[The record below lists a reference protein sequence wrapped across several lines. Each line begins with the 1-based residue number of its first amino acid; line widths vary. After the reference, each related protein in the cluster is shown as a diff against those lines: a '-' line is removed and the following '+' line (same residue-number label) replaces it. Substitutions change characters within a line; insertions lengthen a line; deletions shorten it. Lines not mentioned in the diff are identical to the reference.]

1 MPLFLRSRLDSGI
14 LSLFGGDLL
23 LMAVFGGL
31 FTTLLNT
38 LGTIPILFVKN
49 PESKITDFGLAFAAG
64 VMLTASFT
72 SLIIPGI
79 EQGGVLPVLVGII
92 LGAVTLSA
100 MDAFIPHMHFIKGV
114 EGRASRLQAIWLFV
128 FAITIH
134 NMPEGLAVG
143 VGIGS
148 GDIAAGI
155 ALMLAIGLQNIP
167 EGLSV
172 GFALTATKKYSRL
185 QAFLAGN
192 ISGIVELPLA
202 VVGAAAVLTAHQ
214 ILPYAMGFAAGA
226 MIFVVSDEII
236 PELHRLGKE
245 RKLTY
250 GLLAGL
256 MVMLF
261 LDTFLKA

>member
-1 MPLFLRSRLDSGI
+1 M
-14 LSLFGGDLL
+14 FGGNLL
-23 LMAVFGGL
+23 LLAFFGGL
-31 FTTLLNT
+31 FTTLMNMA
-38 LGTIPILFVKN
+38 GTFPILFVKKT
-49 PESKITDFGLAFAAG
+49 ESRITDFGLSFAAG
-64 VMLTASFT
+64 VMLAASFT
-72 SLIIPGI
+72 SLIMPGI
-79 EQGGVLPVLVGII
+79 EQGGVLPVLVGILI
-92 LGAVTLSA
+92 GAVVLSL
-100 MDAFIPHMHFIKGV
+100 MDKFIPHMHLIKGV
-114 EGRASRLQAIWLFV
+114 EGKASRLQAIWLFV

-155 ALMLAIGLQNIP
+155 ALMIAIGLQNIP

-172 GFALTATKKYSRL
+172 GFALTATKKYSRS

-192 ISGIVELPLA
+192 LSGVVELPLA
-202 VVGAAAVLTAHQ
+202 VLGAAAVISAHQ

-245 RKLTY
+245 KKLTY
-250 GLLAGL
+250 SLLAGL
-256 MVMLF
+256 MIMLF
-261 LDTFLKA
+261 LDTALKA